1 MMKFNYL
8 VKVDQSDPLAAVKKL
23 SQLVT
28 GNQDAFV
35 NVDATWVR
43 KQDYLAAVPIA
54 IALTVEMRAVCQA
67 NSPDTKFIVTGVTA
81 DNVASLVNDF
91 GYTVHTTVPNEKL
104 VVKEEK
110 DEVQS
115 AGQAINPE
123 THEVKYWYNGK
134 EISREEFEKKAS
146 KLEEDFKELW
156 GEFGKRMM
164 KLLK

>member
-8 VKVDQSDPLAAVKKL
+8 VKVDQSDPLVAVKKL
-23 SQLVT
+23 GQLVT
-28 GNQDAFV
+28 GNRDAFA
-35 NVDATWVR
+35 NVDVTWAR
-43 KQDYLAAVPIA
+43 KQDYLTAVPIA

-67 NSPDTKFIVTGVTA
+67 NSPDIKFIITGVTA

-91 GYTVHTTVPNEKL
+91 GYTVYSTVPEEKL
-104 VVKEEK
+104 VPKEEK
-110 DEVQS
+110 KEVQS

-134 EISREEFEKKAS
+134 EISKEEFEEKAS

-156 GEFGKRMM
+156 GEFGKKMM

>member
-104 VVKEEK
+104 VAKEEK

-115 AGQAINPE
+115 AGADCTQ
-123 THEVKYWYNGK
+123 KYWYNGK
-134 EISREEFEKKAS
+134 EISREEFEEKAS
-146 KLEEDFKELW
+146 KLEKDFKELW
-156 GEFGKRMM
+156 GEFGKKMM
-164 KLLK
+164 NLLK

>member
-8 VKVDQSDPLAAVKKL
+8 VKVDQSDPLAAVRKL

-28 GNQDAFV
+28 GNKDAFS

-81 DNVASLVNDF
+81 DNVADLVSDF
-91 GYTVHTTVPNEKL
+91 GYTAYTSVPEQKL
-104 VVKEEK
+104 VAKEEK
-110 DEVQS
+110 QEVQS
-115 AGQAINPE
+115 AGQAINPA

-134 EISREEFEKKAS
+134 EISEEEFKERSS
-146 KLEEDFKELW
+146 KLEKDFEELW
-156 GEFGKRMM
+156 GEFGKKMM
-164 KLLK
+164 NLLK